1 MYPFNNIHLY
11 HHSNN
16 NFLSKFSEIM
26 LELHLGLFLF
36 FMAIIHNIKFLN
48 KFIIIYFTIFYTMI
62 HNVNY
67 SIFHVNKIHEC
78 HHHNET
84 TNIGPDIM
92 DIVFGT
98 KYDINDIENTDHYI
112 FPIIIASIISYI
124 LKYNWEIINNKK
136 TCLYLFSFLFSL
148 ISIIVFAISIYLF
161 FKDYTKNIKLINPII
176 IIITTMLISLNN
188 FYIKKFYNNFVME
201 NVL

>member
-1 MYPFNNIHLY
+1 
-11 HHSNN
+11 
-16 NFLSKFSEIM
+16 
-26 LELHLGLFLF
+26 
-36 FMAIIHNIKFLN
+36 
-48 KFIIIYFTIFYTMI
+48 
-62 HNVNY
+62 
-67 SIFHVNKIHEC
+67 
-78 HHHNET
+78 
-84 TNIGPDIM
+84 M

-98 KYDINDIENTDHYI
+98 KYDINDIENTDHYF

-148 ISIIVFAISIYLF
+148 ISIIVFTISIYLF

>member
-1 MYPFNNIHLY
+1 MNDNKYVNM
-11 HHSNN
+11 
-16 NFLSKFSEIM
+16 LSSDSSSEDGADDDDGKTDFM
-26 LELHLGLFLF
+26 LSIYLHGY
-36 FMAIIHNIKFLN
+36 
-48 KFIIIYFTIFYTMI
+48 IIIYFTIFYTMI

-148 ISIIVFAISIYLF
+148 ISIIVFTISIYLF
-161 FKDYTKNIKLINPII
+161 FNL
-176 IIITTMLISLNN
+176 
-188 FYIKKFYNNFVME
+188 
-201 NVL
+201 